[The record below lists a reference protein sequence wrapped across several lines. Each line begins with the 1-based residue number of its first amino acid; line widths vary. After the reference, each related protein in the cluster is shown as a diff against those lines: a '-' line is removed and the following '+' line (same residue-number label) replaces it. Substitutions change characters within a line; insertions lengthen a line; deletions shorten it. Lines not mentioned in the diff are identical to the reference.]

1 MNTNTTK
8 RQEQATSSGME
19 VQPTADIYE
28 GEHDFQIVLDVPGV
42 RKEDVTVSV
51 EQATLTVTA
60 ERHVGHPEA
69 TRFKRVFFLP
79 KSIELDKVSAAL
91 NNGVLTLSLPKL
103 EAVKPRQIEVRAA

>member
-1 MNTNTTK
+1 MNKNITK
-8 RQEQATSSGME
+8 HDDQATSSAME
-19 VQPTADIYE
+19 VLPTADIYE

-42 RKEDVTVSV
+42 RKENVSVSV
-51 EQATLTVTA
+51 EQDTLTVTA
-60 ERHVGHPEA
+60 ERQIGHPEA
-69 TRFKRVFFLP
+69 TRYKRVFSLP